1 MYNYAFVIPTLPLYR
16 VTSSL
21 QCGTNISKSENEV
34 VGFPRHGH
42 IFLYSHYMC
51 ISLRWKGGRE
61 GGREGVRE

>member
-1 MYNYAFVIPTLPLYR
+1 M
-16 VTSSL
+16 TSSL

-51 ISLRWKGGRE
+51 ILSQVEGREEGRE
-61 GGREGVRE
+61 GGRGGSEGHAFLKHYR